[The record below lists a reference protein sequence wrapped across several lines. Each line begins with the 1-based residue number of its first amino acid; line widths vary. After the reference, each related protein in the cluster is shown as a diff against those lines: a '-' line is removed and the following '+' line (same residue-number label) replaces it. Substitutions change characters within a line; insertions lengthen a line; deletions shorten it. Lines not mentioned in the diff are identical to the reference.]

1 MRKLLSALIILSLM
15 LTVQASLAEDII
27 VLSSPDTQESKA
39 VGSLDDMTLNAEVDL
54 GDRIYTLYKANVT
67 KNIAYSNDYSNFY
80 RNLIKHKIFQ
90 FGWCSFLAVLRHP
103 AFAKR
108 LIGAF
113 KKGESVERTEKYVEL
128 ASICVD
134 PKESGRGIG
143 SELLHYLQSRVD
155 YSTYAYINLET
166 DAENNERANRFYI
179 NNGFTLYREYT
190 TAEGRK
196 MNEYHFRPGVI

>member
-1 MRKLLSALIILSLM
+1 MQIRELQDEKKINEIADLHKKAFPEFFLTKLGEPFL
-15 LTVQASLAEDII
+15 
-27 VLSSPDTQESKA
+27 K
-39 VGSLDDMTLNAEVDL
+39 
-54 GDRIYTLYKANVT
+54 TLYKGYLDDNDSGIIIAVD
-67 KNIAYSNDYSNFY
+67 KERILGIIAYSNDYSNFY